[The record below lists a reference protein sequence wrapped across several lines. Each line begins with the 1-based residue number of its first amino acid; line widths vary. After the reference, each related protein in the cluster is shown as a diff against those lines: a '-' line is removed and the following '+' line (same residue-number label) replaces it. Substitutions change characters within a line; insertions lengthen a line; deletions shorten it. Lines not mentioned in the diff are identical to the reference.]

1 MTGKA
6 GPTIRRSSGRVRS
19 KPTCRVA
26 KWLLLSAP
34 TAYLTAVSKTVAR
47 MPVVGTQLQPIA
59 DAAAMCAWMYRQVPG
74 FFETATRSKRGDA
87 EPRRQHYSHRAT
99 VEACERSLSGLV
111 SVDPAEWPPPLR
123 RPPVLDRSELRRRYV
138 YRADVPYGDDPAQ
151 VLDVWRARA
160 APLSPAP
167 ILIYVPGG
175 AWVHASRRYQG
186 HTLLAHL
193 AERGWLC
200 LAIDYRVAPRHRWP
214 RHIMDVKAAITWTRA
229 NAASLGGD
237 PTFVAI
243 AGASAGGHL
252 ATLAAVSPGDPVFD
266 SELAKADTT
275 VNTAVSLYGRYDW
288 QDRSTPE
295 RARFVGF
302 LEHLIVGQT
311 QRSAPEVFRR
321 ASPIARIGE
330 DAPPMLI
337 VHGSGDSVI
346 PVGQARDF
354 VEQLRLRSPSSVG
367 YLEMPGAQHA
377 FDLIDGARTGVAC
390 SAIGRFLDA
399 MYREHCRS
407 LVG

>member
-1 MTGKA
+1 VTGA
-6 GPTIRRSSGRVRS
+6 AAPYPGQRTAHSSGR
-19 KPTCRVA
+19 PTCRVA

-47 MPVVGTQLQPIA
+47 VPVVGTQLQPLA

-74 FFETATRSKRGDA
+74 FFETAAHSKRGDA
-87 EPRRQHYSHRAT
+87 QPRRQRYSHRAS
-99 VEACERSLSGLV
+99 VEACQRSLSGLV
-111 SVDPAEWPPPLR
+111 GVDPAEWPPPLR
-123 RPPVLDRSELRRRYV
+123 RPPVLDRFELRRRYV
-138 YRADVPYGDDPAQ
+138 SRADLAYGHDPAQ
-151 VLDVWRARA
+151 VLDVWRARD
-160 APLSPAP
+160 APPSPAP
-167 ILIYVPGG
+167 TLIYVPGG

-200 LAIDYRVAPRHRWP
+200 LAIDYRVSPRHRWP
-214 RHIMDVKAAITWTRA
+214 RHIMDVKAAIAWTRA
-229 NAASLGGD
+229 NVGSLGGD
-237 PTFVAI
+237 PTFIAI

-252 ATLAAVSPGDPVFD
+252 ATLAAVSPGDAVFD
-266 SELAKADTT
+266 SELKADTT
-275 VNTAVSLYGRYDW
+275 VDAAVSLYGRYDW
-288 QDRSTPE
+288 EDRSTPE
-295 RARFVGF
+295 RARFMGF
-302 LEHLIVGQT
+302 LETLIVREK
-311 QRSAPEVFRR
+311 QRSTPAVFRS
-321 ASPIARIGE
+321 ASPIARIGK
-330 DAPPMLI
+330 DTPPMLI

-354 VEQLRLRSPSSVG
+354 VEQLRLRSPSFVG

-390 SAIGRFLDA
+390 SAVGRFLDA